1 MESKGKVW
9 MNGELVPWEEATVP
23 LLSHGFSRGSAIF
36 EVFGT
41 HKGPDGLFAF
51 RMDQH
56 LERLNQSTR
65 SLEMEMAYSTEEI
78 IEAIIETAKANDL
91 GRGLVKIFAYWGKE
105 AVISLVLD
113 SKLDVAIFTIPETP
127 ELGLDNSEPISACIS
142 KWRKLHPD
150 TVPVTSKSCANYLNG
165 YLARKDAT
173 DRGFNVGLLVGLDGF
188 LAEGSIESVFLV
200 KDGAIKTPP
209 LGKILSSI
217 TRKSILQAAE
227 ITGLPASEEPL
238 KADDLYS
245 ADEIF
250 TVHTGIKVS
259 PVARFEDR
267 TLPAPGPISKQ
278 LMALMDK
285 ITNFS
290 DDRFSDWFQRLD

>member
-9 MNGELVPWEEATVP
+9 MNGRLVPWEEATVP
-23 LLSHGFSRGSAIF
+23 LLSHGFSRGSAVF

-41 HKGPDGLFAF
+41 HRSTDGLFAF

-56 LERLNQSTR
+56 LERLKQSTR
-65 SLEMEMAYSTEEI
+65 LLEMEMAYSTEEI
-78 IEAIIETAKANDL
+78 VAGIVETAKTNYL
-91 GRGLVKIFAYWGKE
+91 GRGLVKIFAYWAEE
-105 AVISLVLD
+105 AVISLVPD
-113 SKLDVAIFTIPETP
+113 SKLDVAIFTIPDSP
-127 ELGLDNSEPISACIS
+127 ELGLDNSTPISACIS

-150 TVPVTSKSCANYLNG
+150 TVPVSAKSCANYLNG

-173 DRGFNVGLLVGLDGF
+173 DRGFNVGLLIGTDGF

-200 KDGAIKTPP
+200 KNGALKTPP
-209 LGKILSSI
+209 LGTILSSI

-227 ITGLPASEEPL
+227 IIGLPAEEVPI
-238 KADDLYS
+238 KAEELYT

-259 PVARFEDR
+259 PVVRFEDK
-267 TLPAPGPISKQ
+267 TLEAPGPVSKQ
-278 LMALMDK
+278 LMELMDN
-285 ITNFS
+285 ITNFA
-290 DDRFSDWFQRLD
+290 DDRFSSWFQQLA